1 MKKNLLF
8 TILLALGLLGNLN
21 AQKTL
26 TIGDGNAY
34 SSDLPY
40 NNSYCYS
47 SSQQIYTSDE
57 LSKIEGVA
65 TIESLAFKSATE
77 NLNESYI
84 QVYMLNTTK
93 TSFEEGDSWFEL
105 SDDNKVYEGYIHT
118 TGLDQWTNIS
128 LTTPFVY
135 SGNNVLVC
143 VNICVEYYLSSNDQ
157 DQYYTYSPAEGN
169 ASSTIRSNTR
179 IDVTNVSAELKEN
192 AQVSAAKNQ
201 IQLGYSQ
208 SSSDINVNFKSID
221 FGDVALGEYWSE
233 NKENA
238 GVVVSAAS
246 YYTKITE
253 VTCSD
258 SFFVLSEIDYTKS
271 PVQFVLSCDKNATA
285 GEKTAELT
293 ITDDASGKVVIPVTA
308 NVYDPVTPDVF
319 ELAQEVTFTD
329 GVYKNT
335 PDFATLHD
343 DYLLPNER
351 FDSNAPDA
359 VYALT
364 IEEETMVLVDVDGT
378 NAKVALYAEDFGGKE
393 GPMSDNVY
401 SGDEKVLS
409 TTFSYDFENESLNDF
424 TIEDYDEYENYTWK
438 VENGTLVSYSF
449 VSAPEPPYYVMNKA
463 DERITT
469 KELYTITPNS
479 VLTFDVRFA
488 FVYDETQVFGNYDN
502 VYVQITKDGTTFTE
516 IAFVESVVD
525 MSAPNGYSID
535 WLSQRVDLG
544 AKLTELGLDYGD
556 YQISFYHKFGG
567 AHILA
572 IDNFALTERDKVVL
586 PGNYY
591 LVVAAEDAFDVT
603 VSLGEIPE
611 DDEPDPSV
619 PAAPTNLRALVQQD
633 LPDFPNYKY
642 KVTFLWDAVEGAD
655 GYEVYVNTADTSN
668 FLMGTSSGTAYIC
681 GANKEA
687 TLEFYVVTVIDS
699 LVSAPSEI
707 CTVVIEDD
715 AVEEL
720 TSSFNIYPNP
730 VGNELFITAELN
742 VEEISV
748 YDVYGRQAMN
758 QQVNESTRQQ
768 VINVAD
774 LKAGIYFVKIKAEGG
789 EVVKRFIKN

>member
-1 MKKNLLF
+1 M
-8 TILLALGLLGNLN
+8 
-21 AQKTL
+21 
-26 TIGDGNAY
+26 
-34 SSDLPY
+34 
-40 NNSYCYS
+40 
-47 SSQQIYTSDE
+47 
-57 LSKIEGVA
+57 
-65 TIESLAFKSATE
+65 
-77 NLNESYI
+77 
-84 QVYMLNTTK
+84 
-93 TSFEEGDSWFEL
+93 

-118 TGLDQWTNIS
+118 TGLDQWANVS

-143 VNICVEYYLSSNDQ
+143 VNICVEYYLSSNEQ
-157 DQYYTYSPAEGN
+157 DYFYTYSPAEGN
-169 ASSTIRSNTR
+169 ASSTIRSNAR

-233 NKENA
+233 NKEDVA
-238 GVVVSAAS
+238 IVVSAAS

-293 ITDDASGKVVIPVTA
+293 ITDDAGGKVVIPVTA

-364 IEEETMVLVDVDGT
+364 IEEETMVLVEVEGT
-378 NAKVALYAEDFGGKE
+378 NAKMALYAEDFDGKE

-409 TTFSYDFENESLNDF
+409 TAFSYDFEDGSLNDF
-424 TIEDYDEYENYTWK
+424 DIVDNDEFEDFTWN
-438 VENGTLVSYSF
+438 VESGSLMSYSF
-449 VSAPEPPYYVMNKA
+449 YSWW
-463 DERITT
+463 DENDQYNYINNANERAIT
-469 KELYTITPNS
+469 KEAYTITPNS
-479 VLTFDVRFA
+479 VLELNICFMD
-488 FVYDETQVFGNYDN
+488 GHGGGSWDN
-502 VYVQITKDGTTFTE
+502 LIVEITKDGENFTQIGLLENFLESTT
-516 IAFVESVVD
+516 VLP
-525 MSAPNGYSID
+525 SAEWQKKVINF
-535 WLSQRVDLG
+535 G
-544 AKLTELGLDYGD
+544 AKFTELGLEYGD
-556 YQISFYHKFGG
+556 YKISFYHKNGG
-567 AHILA
+567 SGFVAL
-572 IDNFALTERDKVVL
+572 DNISLTERDKVVI

-591 LVVAAEDAFDVT
+591 LVVAAEDAFNVT

-611 DDEPDPSV
+611 DDEPIDPSV
-619 PAAPTNLRALVQQD
+619 PAAPTNLRALVEQD